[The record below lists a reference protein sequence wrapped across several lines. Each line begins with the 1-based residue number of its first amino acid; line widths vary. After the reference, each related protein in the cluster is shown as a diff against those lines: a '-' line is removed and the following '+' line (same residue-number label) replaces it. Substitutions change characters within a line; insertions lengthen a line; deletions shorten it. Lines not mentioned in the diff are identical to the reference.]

1 MVERKTFKFLL
12 PGYKVALLL
21 GVKGNPPLESVPEEI
36 DVVHEFVKKQNFQ
49 EVVILRDEEVTKDQL
64 ELFWAKHTHQCIEH
78 RI

>member
-36 DVVHEFVKKQNFQ
+36 DVVHEFVKKQNF
-49 EVVILRDEEVTKDQL
+49 
-64 ELFWAKHTHQCIEH
+64 
-78 RI
+78 